1 MSDNALG
8 LIETRS
14 LKGALKA
21 FDAASKSGK
30 VAIASAE
37 PTENGHMAVKIEGD
51 WTAVQAAMEAGA
63 RAAEQVGEL
72 ISLYIIPRSDSG
84 IRPILPYH
92 RFLARYTPEPAS
104 GKEPKARTRPSP
116 PKIPAAKKPKVSTPT
131 ESKTPV
137 SVSKPEPRPEPQPAP
152 IPQLQPK
159 STVVEEPRPEPQP
172 APIPQPQPTVVEEP
186 KPEVTNSSAPPI
198 SFKELEKMSVVKL
211 RQFARAVTNLPIQGR
226 QISMANKQQL
236 LEALKIAGMGTSPGD

>member
-1 MSDNALG
+1 MSENALG
-8 LIETRS
+8 LIETKS

-51 WTAVQAAMEAGA
+51 WASVQVALEAGA

-72 ISLYIIPRSDSG
+72 VSLHVIPRSDSG
-84 IRPILPYH
+84 VRPILPYH
-92 RFLARYTPEPAS
+92 RFLARYTPESSP
-104 GKEPKARTRPSP
+104 GKELKARTRVSSPKPS
-116 PKIPAAKKPKVSTPT
+116 AAKKPKVTAPV
-131 ESKTPV
+131 ESKIPEPV
-137 SVSKPEPRPEPQPAP
+137 TKPAPRPKAPAEPVARPEPEPTVIEKPEP
-152 IPQLQPK
+152 
-159 STVVEEPRPEPQP
+159 V
-172 APIPQPQPTVVEEP
+172 
-186 KPEVTNSSAPPI
+186 VTNSPPPPI

-211 RQFARAVTNLPIQGR
+211 RQFARTVTNLPIQGR

-236 LEALKIAGMGTSPGD
+236 LEALKIAGVGTSPGD

>member
-1 MSDNALG
+1 MMSDNALG

-51 WTAVQAAMEAGA
+51 WAAVQAAMEAGA

-72 ISLYIIPRSDSG
+72 ISLYVIPRSDSG
-84 IRPILPYH
+84 IKPILPYH
-92 RFLARYTPEPAS
+92 RFLARYTPEYS
-104 GKEPKARTRPSP
+104 TVKEPKIKTRPSLSKTP
-116 PKIPAAKKPKVSTPT
+116 TTKKPKVSDQP
-131 ESKTPV
+131 ESKRPV
-137 SVSKPEPRPEPQPAP
+137 SEAQPEPRPKVQPSPVPQPH
-152 IPQLQPK
+152 
-159 STVVEEPRPEPQP
+159 PE
-172 APIPQPQPTVVEEP
+172 PTVVEQL
-186 KPEVTNSSAPPI
+186 KPAITNSSVSPI
-198 SFKELEKMSVVKL
+198 NIEELEKLSVVKL
-211 RQFARAVTNLPIQGR
+211 RQFARTVANLPIQGR

-236 LEALKIAGMGTSPGD
+236 LEALKIAGGGTSPGD

>member
-37 PTENGHMAVKIEGD
+37 PTENGRMAVKIEGD
-51 WTAVQAAMEAGA
+51 WTAVQTAMEAGA

-72 ISLYIIPRSDSG
+72 VSLYIIPRSDSG

-92 RFLARYTPEPAS
+92 RFLARYTPDTVS
-104 GKEPKARTRPSP
+104 GGEPKTK
-116 PKIPAAKKPKVSTPT
+116 PKISRPKPPSMKKTKLSASAGNKT
-131 ESKTPV
+131 EVMQTKTA
-137 SVSKPEPRPEPQPAP
+137 PQPAP
-152 IPQLQPK
+152 IAE
-159 STVVEEPRPEPQP
+159 SRPEP
-172 APIPQPQPTVVEEP
+172 
-186 KPEVTNSSAPPI
+186 EVTEETKPRVAGSAATPI
-198 SFKELEKMSVVKL
+198 NMEELEKMSVVKL
-211 RQFARAVTNLPIQGR
+211 RQFARTVTNLPIQGR

-236 LEALKIAGMGTSPGD
+236 LEALKIAAGKT